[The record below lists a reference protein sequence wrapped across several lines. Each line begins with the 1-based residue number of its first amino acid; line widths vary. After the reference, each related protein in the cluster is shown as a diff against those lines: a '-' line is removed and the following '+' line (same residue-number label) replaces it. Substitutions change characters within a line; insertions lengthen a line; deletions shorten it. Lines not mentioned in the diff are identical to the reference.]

1 MRLFPIALL
10 GALTLVTAGCVPS
23 QPAYNGGY
31 GQPAQGYGYQ
41 PQPANPLQTQSGRAV
56 AGALVG
62 AAIADATDEN
72 MVAGAALG
80 ALAGGASCGVP
91 GLPPCY

>member
-1 MRLFPIALL
+1 MRIQSLLIL
-10 GALTLVTAGCVPS
+10 GAAALVTAACVPA
-23 QPAYNGGY
+23 QPQPYY
-31 GQPAQGYGYQ
+31 GAQQQGYGYQ
-41 PQPANPLQTQSGRAV
+41 QPASNPLQTQGGRAI
-56 AGALVG
+56 AGAVVG

-91 GLPPCY
+91 GLPACR

>member
-1 MRLFPIALL
+1 MRI
-10 GALTLVTAGCVPS
+10 TSLVLVAGLAAAVSGCTQS
-23 QPAYNGGY
+23 TGGGY
-31 GQPAQGYGYQ
+31 GQSPGVLETQG
-41 PQPANPLQTQSGRAV
+41 GRAV
-56 AGALVG
+56 AGAVVG

-91 GLPPCY
+91 GLPACY

>member
-1 MRLFPIALL
+1 MRIQSLLIL
-10 GALTLVTAGCVPS
+10 GAAALVTAACVPAQ
-23 QPAYNGGY
+23 QPYY
-31 GQPAQGYGYQ
+31 GAQQGYGYQ
-41 PQPANPLQTQSGRAV
+41 QPAANPLQTQGGRAV
-56 AGALVG
+56 AGAVVG

-91 GLPPCY
+91 GLPACR

>member
-1 MRLFPIALL
+1 MRLSTFTLLAAL
-10 GALTLVTAGCVPS
+10 AVATAGCVQS
-23 QPAYNGGY
+23 GGGY
-31 GQPAQGYGYQ
+31 GYGQ
-41 PQPANPLQTQSGRAV
+41 SAGPLQTQGGRAV
-56 AGALVG
+56 TGAIVG

-91 GLPPCY
+91 GLPACY

>member
-1 MRLFPIALL
+1 MVKHILL
-10 GALTLVTAGCVPS
+10 AAVLATTLAGCM
-23 QPAYNGGY
+23 AT
-31 GQPAQGYGYQ
+31 
-41 PQPANPLQTQSGRAV
+41 PQERGL
-56 AGALVG
+56 AGAVVG

-80 ALAGGASCGVP
+80 ALAGAASCGVP

>member
-1 MRLFPIALL
+1 MRLSSLFIL
-10 GALTLVTAGCVPS
+10 GAAALVTVACVP
-23 QPAYNGGY
+23 AGGGY
-31 GQPAQGYGYQ
+31 PQQGYQQQGYGYQ
-41 PQPANPLQTQSGRAV
+41 QPATNPLQTQGGRAV
-56 AGALVG
+56 AGAVLG

-91 GLPPCY
+91 GLPPCR